1 MNGYL
6 LSVIGTVLLSAVL
19 TAIAPNGK
27 TAFVIKNVA
36 KLACLLVIVSPL
48 LTYVQREKKGGDLK
62 NNSTKEVI
70 NTDESF
76 IQYYSEMKVRQA
88 EETLEKEIFEKLSL
102 SCKLTFSWELLED
115 EIFIRKITVLSPIDT
130 EEKESLYEYLT
141 KNYCSEVV
149 FA

>member
-115 EIFIRKITVLSPIDT
+115 VIFIRKITVLSPIDT

-149 FA
+149 FE

>member
-149 FA
+149 FE

>member
-48 LTYVQREKKGGDLK
+48 LTYVQQEKKEGGLK

-88 EETLEKEIFEKLSL
+88 EETLEKELLDKFSL
-102 SCKLTFSWELLED
+102 SCNLAFSWELLKD
-115 EIFIRKITVLSPIDT
+115 EIFIRKITVFSPVTT
-130 EEKESLYEYLT
+130 EEKEILYEYLT

-149 FA
+149 FE

>member
-1 MNGYL
+1 M
-6 LSVIGTVLLSAVL
+6 
-19 TAIAPNGK
+19 
-27 TAFVIKNVA
+27 
-36 KLACLLVIVSPL
+36 
-48 LTYVQREKKGGDLK
+48 K

-115 EIFIRKITVLSPIDT
+115 EIFIRKITVFSPVTT
-130 EEKESLYEYLT
+130 EEKEILYEYLT

-149 FA
+149 FE

>member
-48 LTYVQREKKGGDLK
+48 LTYVQQEKKGGDLK
-62 NNSTKEVI
+62 NNSRKEVI

-88 EETLEKEIFEKLSL
+88 EETLEKELFEKLSL
-102 SCKLTFSWELLED
+102 SCNLAFSWDLLEN
-115 EIFIRKITVLSPIDT
+115 EIFIRKITVLSPVATD
-130 EEKESLYEYLT
+130 EKEILYEYLT

-149 FA
+149 FE

>member
-48 LTYVQREKKGGDLK
+48 LTYVQQEKKGGDLK

-149 FA
+149 FE

>member
-88 EETLEKEIFEKLSL
+88 EETLEKELLDKFSL
-102 SCKLTFSWELLED
+102 SCNLAFSWELLKD
-115 EIFIRKITVLSPIDT
+115 EIFIRKITVFSPVTT
-130 EEKESLYEYLT
+130 EEKEILYGYLT

>member
-88 EETLEKEIFEKLSL
+88 EETLEKEIFEKFSL
-102 SCKLTFSWELLED
+102 SCRLTFSWELLED
-115 EIFIRKITVLSPIDT
+115 EIFIRKITVFSPVTT
-130 EEKESLYEYLT
+130 EEKEILYEYLT

-149 FA
+149 FE

>member
-88 EETLEKEIFEKLSL
+88 EEALEKELLDKFSL
-102 SCKLTFSWELLED
+102 SCRLTFSWELLED

-149 FA
+149 FE

>member
-88 EETLEKEIFEKLSL
+88 EETLEKEIFEKFSL
-102 SCKLTFSWELLED
+102 SCRLTFSWELLED

-149 FA
+149 FE